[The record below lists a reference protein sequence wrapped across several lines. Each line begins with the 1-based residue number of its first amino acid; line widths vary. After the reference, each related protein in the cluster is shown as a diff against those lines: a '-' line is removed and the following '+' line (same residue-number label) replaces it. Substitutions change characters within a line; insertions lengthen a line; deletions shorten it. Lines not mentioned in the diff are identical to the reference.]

1 MAQHSL
7 DNINTLLP
15 FQNLND
21 NEFETLNDPTIR
33 QSYPDMDR
41 LSQLRF
47 IPFETNQNI
56 AFSGNNADLDSSF
69 NTNKIQCEYYLPED
83 FKKRIE
89 CENIQAKF
97 SIMHLNIR
105 RISNKFDSLKNLI
118 DTLNIPFQKIGLT
131 ETWLNDNIV
140 NCFTLNN
147 YEYFGS
153 NRPEKRGGGVG
164 LYVSKQ
170 LEHKSR
176 NDLTKNV
183 GIIETKFIEIIND
196 NGKNL
201 IVGVIYR
208 PPSGY
213 FLTFKN
219 TMNTILEKIDRENKI
234 CYLMGDFNI
243 DLFKSESCDYAGQFA
258 EQLFTS
264 SFFPLITKATRIT
277 DDTATLID
285 NIFTNNLEKL
295 NDSVNGVVFSD
306 ISDHLPIVHIFNSII
321 LDKNRNTNETTV
333 TYQREYNKA
342 NIESFKDAVKNIS
355 WNEVLNESND
365 SEKAYNEFLKL
376 FMGVYEANFP
386 LKRKE
391 KKRKINKIKSPWMT
405 RCILKSVKNKNKL
418 YKTLLKN
425 PNNKNRQKYTKYKNK
440 LNHIIKIAKKIYY
453 EEQFIKYKKNSKMMW
468 KTLNELVNK
477 PSKNIKVSKTFV
489 ESCSSNIIE
498 DPNEIASKFNDYFI
512 NIGPTLANKTVIS
525 RGSVAVI
532 SQTFF

>member
-105 RISNKFDSLKNLI
+105 SISNKFDSLKNLI

-176 NDLTKNV
+176 NDLV
-183 GIIETKFIEIIND
+183 
-196 NGKNL
+196 
-201 IVGVIYR
+201 
-208 PPSGY
+208 
-213 FLTFKN
+213 
-219 TMNTILEKIDRENKI
+219 
-234 CYLMGDFNI
+234 
-243 DLFKSESCDYAGQFA
+243 
-258 EQLFTS
+258 
-264 SFFPLITKATRIT
+264 
-277 DDTATLID
+277 
-285 NIFTNNLEKL
+285 
-295 NDSVNGVVFSD
+295 
-306 ISDHLPIVHIFNSII
+306 
-321 LDKNRNTNETTV
+321 
-333 TYQREYNKA
+333 
-342 NIESFKDAVKNIS
+342 
-355 WNEVLNESND
+355 
-365 SEKAYNEFLKL
+365 
-376 FMGVYEANFP
+376 
-386 LKRKE
+386 
-391 KKRKINKIKSPWMT
+391 
-405 RCILKSVKNKNKL
+405 
-418 YKTLLKN
+418 
-425 PNNKNRQKYTKYKNK
+425 
-440 LNHIIKIAKKIYY
+440 
-453 EEQFIKYKKNSKMMW
+453 
-468 KTLNELVNK
+468 
-477 PSKNIKVSKTFV
+477 
-489 ESCSSNIIE
+489 
-498 DPNEIASKFNDYFI
+498 
-512 NIGPTLANKTVIS
+512 
-525 RGSVAVI
+525 
-532 SQTFF
+532 